1 MRNQSISRMWRT
13 ISGVPDDAFVSDGIV
28 AAFLMVFVAT
38 GDTYDRMSYL
48 LVESC
53 YRTQCCQNLKDT
65 ILRVTS
71 PYEFHEAVKCP
82 SNLVILFP
90 WMQHG

>member
-38 GDTYDRMSYL
+38 GDT
-48 LVESC
+48 
-53 YRTQCCQNLKDT
+53 
-65 ILRVTS
+65 
-71 PYEFHEAVKCP
+71 
-82 SNLVILFP
+82 
-90 WMQHG
+90 